1 MTEKTGIW
9 KIASEAGAAGARA
22 AVAGLVVAAGTP
34 PVDRARFLTSLSARL
49 RDRLDQGGTWELH
62 LLTRRTTPDQECRLD
77 VWLRPFDER
86 GRRGPACEPT
96 LSCPLPNPPARDGA
110 PVDAS
115 PSHAL
120 LSADEDTAA
129 VLHLLDEQERLVQ
142 LHRDELHQ
150 TNQGVLALHSDLE
163 AAALAQREL
172 LEAERSARAEVERA
186 RRLLNFLA
194 DASAAITSSL
204 SPTEV
209 LRRLTDLLVPDHAA
223 RLDVWLLDDEEEGD
237 EESGPVPER
246 SRAAVVAAL
255 TSLTV
260 GALRNAR
267 RAGIGLADQACLADQ
282 AVFAQYGGKV
292 YASTLLL
299 EFHLATGTV
308 RAVDAGSPQLFRQ
321 RGDHTERVELDA
333 QLPLGMFEET
343 PYDEQTF
350 QVEPGDRLIV
360 VSTGV
365 HGARSAAGDLFGERA
380 LRQILGATRSTPTY
394 ETARAV
400 VAGLVE
406 HYGSRELMSDAAV
419 ICLDWQ
425 GRQG

>member
-1 MTEKTGIW
+1 M
-9 KIASEAGAAGARA
+9 EAQLRA
-22 AVAGLVVAAGTP
+22 AP
-34 PVDRARFLTSLSARL
+34 P
-49 RDRLDQGGTWELH
+49 
-62 LLTRRTTPDQECRLD
+62 
-77 VWLRPFDER
+77 
-86 GRRGPACEPT
+86 
-96 LSCPLPNPPARDGA
+96 
-110 PVDAS
+110 
-115 PSHAL
+115 HAL
-120 LSADEDTAA
+120 VAT
-129 VLHLLDEQERLVQ
+129 
-142 LHRDELHQ
+142 
-150 TNQGVLALHSDLE
+150 
-163 AAALAQREL
+163 
-172 LEAERSARAEVERA
+172 A
-186 RRLLNFLA
+186 RRLLAERADAQDVTLLLA
-194 DASAAITSSL
+194 DYGLAVLQPVSHLPHTEEPVSAHDGPAGSAFTHQ
-204 SPTEV
+204 SPVVEV
-209 LRRLTDLLVPDHAA
+209 LRDPAGHLVHLPITVRGDRLGVLSVRLPAGTAAPETVLRLGDFATALGHEVTTAGRDTDLYLQARRTRRLTLAAEMQWQLLPGRGCAREEYAIGAHLEPAYSIGGDNFDWSTSADH
-223 RLDVWLLDDEEEGD
+223 LVLSVTDGMGEGIHA
-237 EESGPVPER
+237 SL
-246 SRAAVVAAL
+246 L

-400 VAGLVE
+400 VAGL
-406 HYGSRELMSDAAV
+406 
-419 ICLDWQ
+419 
-425 GRQG
+425 

>member
-1 MTEKTGIW
+1 M
-9 KIASEAGAAGARA
+9 EAQLRA
-22 AVAGLVVAAGTP
+22 AP
-34 PVDRARFLTSLSARL
+34 P
-49 RDRLDQGGTWELH
+49 
-62 LLTRRTTPDQECRLD
+62 
-77 VWLRPFDER
+77 
-86 GRRGPACEPT
+86 
-96 LSCPLPNPPARDGA
+96 
-110 PVDAS
+110 
-115 PSHAL
+115 HAL
-120 LSADEDTAA
+120 VAT
-129 VLHLLDEQERLVQ
+129 
-142 LHRDELHQ
+142 
-150 TNQGVLALHSDLE
+150 
-163 AAALAQREL
+163 
-172 LEAERSARAEVERA
+172 A
-186 RRLLNFLA
+186 RRLLAERAGAQDVTLLLA
-194 DASAAITSSL
+194 DYGLAVLQPVSHLPHTEEPVSAHDGPAGSAFTHQ
-204 SPTEV
+204 SPVVEV
-209 LRRLTDLLVPDHAA
+209 LRDPAGHLVHLPITVRGDRLGVLSVRLPAGTAAPETVLRLGDFATALGHEVTTAGRDTDLYLQARRTRRLTLAAEMQWQLLPGRGCAREEYAIGAHLEPAYSIGGDNFDWSTSADH
-223 RLDVWLLDDEEEGD
+223 LVLSVTDGMGEGIHA
-237 EESGPVPER
+237 SL
-246 SRAAVVAAL
+246 L

-365 HGARSAAGDLFGERA
+365 HGTRSAAGDLFGERA